1 MTAAS
6 DDGQRQRILDQFTR
20 QAVPFAEMHARDD
33 NAIHQLLRETADVG
47 PSDEVLD
54 VACGPGLVA
63 CELARVARHV
73 TGVDLTPAMIDQAR
87 ERQGR
92 GGFRNMAW
100 VVGDAMPLPF
110 PDATFSRVVTRYS
123 FHHFSDPHAAI
134 TEMIRVCRP
143 GGRVCV
149 ADVFTNSAEHAAA
162 YDRLEK
168 WRDPSHTHALQWSE
182 LQSLFA
188 GLGDRK
194 EAFYRYEVSVD
205 EILSRSFPEPG
216 GAEAFREAV
225 AADVG
230 VDNLGIEA
238 HHRDG
243 QLRFRFPV
251 TILSGVK
258 R

>member
-1 MTAAS
+1 MRDAN
-6 DDGQRQRILDQFTR
+6 DEGQRQRILDQFTR

-33 NAIHQLLRETADVG
+33 GAIHQLLRETADVG
-47 PSDEVLD
+47 PTDEVLD

-92 GGFRNMAW
+92 GSFRNMTW

-110 PDATFSRVVTRYS
+110 PDAAFSRVVTRYS
-123 FHHFSDPHAAI
+123 FHHFTDPRAAI
-134 TEMIRVCRP
+134 AEMIRVCRP
-143 GGRVCV
+143 GGRVTV
-149 ADVFTNSAEHAAA
+149 ADVFTNSPEHAVA

-182 LQSLFA
+182 LQELFA
-188 GLGDRK
+188 GLSDRR

-205 EILSRSFPEPG
+205 EILSRSFPELG
-216 GAEAFREAV
+216 GVEAFRAAVEA
-225 AADVG
+225 DIG
-230 VDNLGIEA
+230 VDDLGIEA
-238 HHRDG
+238 HRRDG
-243 QLRFRFPV
+243 ELRFRFPV
-251 TILSGVK
+251 TIVSGRK
-258 R
+258 P